1 MLDLPPSHIVESFL
15 PITMWIAPAGTTDF
29 DFTSLKYPTPAI
41 GGLFYGVSSGSGWG
55 GLPTRIQKTKIYN
68 LETRK

>member
-1 MLDLPPSHIVESFL
+1 MT
-15 PITMWIAPAGTTDF
+15 ITQLANIDKSGNRRGSGTC
-29 DFTSLKYPTPAI
+29 LKYPTPAI
-41 GGLFYGVSSGSGWG
+41 GGLFYGVSSGSRWG